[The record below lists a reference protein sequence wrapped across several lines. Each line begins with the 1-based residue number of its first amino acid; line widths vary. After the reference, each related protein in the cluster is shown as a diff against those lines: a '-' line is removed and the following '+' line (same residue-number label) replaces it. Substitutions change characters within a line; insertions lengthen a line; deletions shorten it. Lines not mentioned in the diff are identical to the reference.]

1 VRLLPAGILI
11 LDAAARRLGQPL
23 QIGRGGLREGLI
35 LDMERT
41 L

>member
-11 LDAAARRLGQPL
+11 LDAASQRLGHPL
-23 QIGRGGLREGLI
+23 QIGRGGLREGVV
-35 LDMERT
+35 LDMART